1 MRNSFLTMLVLF
13 LISTTASAA
22 PTGTPEPQMLAQYE
36 ITGGSVGMTYSGGFV
51 VTGMSFHGQNFSV
64 SGGGRNLLGF
74 GRVPCAEGCV
84 AGSTIS
90 LSASSGYWSWGDMW
104 GSMKVDGIP
113 FSFGAYGV
121 GSIECTSDSVT
132 VPSGDYPTLS
142 FSAPFSMVGSLAGSS
157 GGVLDIGRLSLTG
170 GGTANLTLTKT
181 TDWLGRTVYRLQ
193 HISYSFRSSVT
204 IKVDIYPG
212 DDPNYINP
220 RSNGTLPVAILS
232 TTAFDASTVNPA
244 RIKLAGASV
253 KMKHN
258 GTLMSALEDVNGDG
272 LLDLVVHISTEA
284 LQLTSLNKI
293 RLEAYTFYGDYV
305 WGTDSIV
312 VLP

>member
-1 MRNSFLTMLVLF
+1 
-13 LISTTASAA
+13 
-22 PTGTPEPQMLAQYE
+22 
-36 ITGGSVGMTYSGGFV
+36 MT
-51 VTGMSFHGQNFSV
+51 
-64 SGGGRNLLGF
+64 
-74 GRVPCAEGCV
+74 
-84 AGSTIS
+84 
-90 LSASSGYWSWGDMW
+90 
-104 GSMKVDGIP
+104 VDGMP

-121 GSIECTSDSVT
+121 GYIECTSNNVT
-132 VPSGDYPTLS
+132 VPPVDLPTVS
-142 FSAPFSMVGSLAGSS
+142 FSAPFSMAGYLAGSS

-170 GGTANLTLTKT
+170 GGTAHLTLTKT
-181 TDWLGRTVYRLQ
+181 TDWLGREVYRLQ
-193 HISYSFRSSVT
+193 HISYSFRPP
-204 IKVDIYPG
+204 IKVDLYPG

-220 RSNGTLPVAILS
+220 KSNGTLPLAILS

-244 RIKLAGASV
+244 RVKLAGASV

-258 GTLMSALEDVNGDG
+258 GTFMSALEDVNGDG

-305 WGTDSIV
+305 WGTDSMV